1 MDSRSEEIENQ
12 SQLND
17 IRHSRYSVSSCF
29 TQREKTETFRNSA
42 MPALLLVLACALWG
56 LSFPVIKALDMEQ
69 TSRLPD
75 ASDLFLAT
83 WLQSARFGFA
93 ALLLLPLLIRR
104 GFPSRLEWSQGFW
117 LAMWGGIGMA
127 FQAWGLGHTEAST
140 SAFLTQAYCVI
151 LPLIACIRW
160 RQPPTLRILTATFL
174 VVIGGAILSGIRPNQ
189 LVLGKGEAATLAA
202 ALIFTFQILTL
213 ENPKYQANRGTVVTF
228 TMSAAIFAIFL
239 PIAWM
244 LAPAPEA
251 VVTAAASFTAITL
264 ILTLALVCSVG
275 AYGLMNSW
283 QPRVSATEAGLIYT
297 TEPIFTAIFAMFLP
311 AWLSE
316 MTGHPY
322 SNESVTPSLIA
333 GGSLIVVA
341 NILMQWKRPP
351 HTPTIAP
358 AP

>member
-1 MDSRSEEIENQ
+1 
-12 SQLND
+12 
-17 IRHSRYSVSSCF
+17 
-29 TQREKTETFRNSA
+29 
-42 MPALLLVLACALWG
+42 
-56 LSFPVIKALDMEQ
+56 
-69 TSRLPD
+69 
-75 ASDLFLAT
+75 
-83 WLQSARFGFA
+83 
-93 ALLLLPLLIRR
+93 
-104 GFPSRLEWSQGFW
+104 
-117 LAMWGGIGMA
+117 
-127 FQAWGLGHTEAST
+127 
-140 SAFLTQAYCVI
+140 
-151 LPLIACIRW
+151 
-160 RQPPTLRILTATFL
+160 

-228 TMSAAIFAIFL
+228 TMSAATFAILL

-322 SNESVTPSLIA
+322 SNE
-333 GGSLIVVA
+333 
-341 NILMQWKRPP
+341 
-351 HTPTIAP
+351 
-358 AP
+358 